1 MLKFPKQ
8 TNIIF
13 DFDSTFSKLE
23 GLEELGKICSQ
34 HDNNID
40 LIYQKLKTLT
50 EKAMVGD
57 MVYTLALKSKLNSF
71 SANKKNVSTLCSLL
85 KNNISQSFLKNQ
97 DILLKNKEN
106 IYIVSNGFKDYIL
119 PVVTQFGLKEEH
131 IFANTFLYDI
141 NGNVIGLDETNP
153 LCKDGGGKATV
164 IEKLN
169 LKGNIIMV
177 GDGFNDFQVKVENQ
191 ADYFILFTENVF
203 RTQLA
208 LDADF
213 IASNLDDVLHSIPQ
227 LIENR
232 HLAN

>member
-23 GLEELGKICSQ
+23 GIEELGKICTQ
-34 HDNNID
+34 DVIEID
-40 LIYQKLKTLT
+40 SIYQKLKALT

-71 SANKKNVSTLCSLL
+71 SANKRDVLKLCTLL
-85 KNNISQSFLKNQ
+85 KKNISNSFLKNR
-97 DILLKNKEN
+97 DFLIENKEH
-106 IYIVSNGFKDYIL
+106 IYIVSNGFQDFIQ
-119 PVVTQFGLKEEH
+119 PIVTEFGLKAEH
-131 IFANTFLYDI
+131 IFANKFLYDKQD
-141 NGNVIGLDETNP
+141 NVIGLDESNP
-153 LCKDGGGKATV
+153 LCKDGGKSTV
-164 IEKLN
+164 VDQLQ
-169 LKGNIIMV
+169 LKGNVIMV

-213 IASNLDDVLHSIPQ
+213 IASNLDDVFLSIPQ
-227 LIENR
+227 LLENNY
-232 HLAN
+232 LAH